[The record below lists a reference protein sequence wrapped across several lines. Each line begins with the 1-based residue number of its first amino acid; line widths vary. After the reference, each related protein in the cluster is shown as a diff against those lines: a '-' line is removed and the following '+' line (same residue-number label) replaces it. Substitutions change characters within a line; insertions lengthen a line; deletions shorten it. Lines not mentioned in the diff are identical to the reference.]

1 MRLIVLT
8 GFSSGL
14 GLALHDTLLE
24 KCQNDKLIF
33 LGRKLKDK
41 NNNAEYFQIDF
52 FDKRYKWLDGIVLDN
67 DWDEI
72 IFINNAGIIAPIGK
86 LSELDFEEFEKNV
99 YVNYLSPIK
108 LIFYLSRLANKIK
121 ILNISSGAAD
131 KPVNCWASYNS
142 TKAATKTF
150 FNTIGLE
157 NNTSVINIDPGV
169 IDTNM
174 QREIRNKSKQYKN
187 LQYFVELNNNKMLR
201 KPSDVANEIYENYIK
216 I

>member
-1 MRLIVLT
+1 M
-8 GFSSGL
+8 
-14 GLALHDTLLE
+14 
-24 KCQNDKLIF
+24 
-33 LGRKLKDK
+33 
-41 NNNAEYFQIDF
+41 
-52 FDKRYKWLDGIVLDN
+52 DGIVLDN